1 MRSRCI
7 FHRQTYAS
15 QHLSSQ
21 GDDSK
26 SLLSPRCYTI
36 FVLCL
41 VGILLTAMVSTC
53 VAGARRPPTQA
64 PYVINNKRYYPIPS
78 ANGFKEK
85 GIASWYGQGFHG
97 RKTSN
102 GETYNMYGMTAAHK
116 ILPMNTML
124 LVRNLENGKETVV
137 RINDRGPF
145 IRGRVIDL
153 SYTAAHRLGVV
164 ANGTAKVEI
173 TALAE
178 GKLQP
183 GSTAPK
189 LAYQDLT
196 HGEYYVQIAAF
207 AQKANALRLQK
218 RFTDVG
224 HSTVIQEHLGS
235 GNFPIYRVQVYVGH
249 TLTHAKRAE
258 KALLDNGY
266 VGAFII
272 AH

>member
-1 MRSRCI
+1 M
-7 FHRQTYAS
+7 
-15 QHLSSQ
+15 
-21 GDDSK
+21 
-26 SLLSPRCYTI
+26 LSP
-36 FVLCL
+36 CL
-41 VGILLTAMVSTC
+41 
-53 VAGARRPPTQA
+53 AGAILRPATQA
-64 PYVINNKRYYPIPS
+64 PYVIDNRRYYPIPS
-78 ANGFKEK
+78 ADGFREK
-85 GIASWYGQGFHG
+85 GIASWYGKGFHG

-102 GETYNMYGMTAAHK
+102 GETYNMYSMTAAHK
-116 ILPMNTML
+116 VLPMNTML
-124 LVRNLENGKETVV
+124 LVRNLENGRETVV

-153 SYTAAHRLGVV
+153 SYTAAHRLGIV

-178 GKLQP
+178 GQMRP
-183 GSTAPK
+183 GSTSPM

-207 AQKANALRLQK
+207 ARKSNALKLQK

-224 HSTVIQEHLGS
+224 HSTAIQEYVGS
-235 GNFPIYRVQVYVGH
+235 GNVPIYRVQVYVGR
-249 TLTHAKRAE
+249 TLNNAKRAE

-272 AH
+272 AR